1 MPRIDLSSKASWPSA
16 KGRLGVL
23 LAALFVAGCGG
34 STQQSQMPALL
45 SQAITFGVIASQTAG
60 TTLALTATASSGLPV
75 SFTSNTPA
83 ICSVSGSTATLIA
96 AGTCTVEAD
105 QAGNVSYAP
114 AVPVT
119 QNFTVNAA
127 SFLSVCATPAP
138 SNPSQGAGTYKQI
151 SIDPG
156 VYGTGSTAGWTVFG
170 FSQDWDLLGP
180 GDPQVLEMAPNVVPR
195 AWARWD
201 TGGVLASQYNFGY
214 PAQVQASGIVFIGGT
229 TTTVLFQ
236 DEFPVPAQF
245 NAVVSC
251 NAQGQ
256 PVVRGAAPSNYYRG
270 SLASPAYRQYII
282 GIAEIQID
290 GGVDGLFFDEVNGS
304 YQGLTYN
311 NNEGFDDADVADF
324 GGFLCAKYP
333 NLTAAQWQS
342 QFGVTAAD
350 NLNCSASVALSG
362 RSFNYRGY
370 LARNGWQTNPL
381 SSANP
386 LGAEWGVMGDDQRNG
401 TFTNTYLYLV
411 YWQDIVLALRNYA
424 RQKYGREIYI
434 TANGIY
440 PFVDF
445 QAAGLFDYNSNGPG
459 GSDQDFCPLTGSGDL
474 DGAKSLMPSFLYMRQ
489 QSASVAGRNVLFS
502 VFVDWPSGPDTRYLS
517 LPASERQDYWRM
529 YVPEAYAVGVRF
541 AMFLLDTVGDPTA
554 TQLGLM
560 PYFEQTSAFYKM
572 PAHAALYESAQNLAG
587 AVTVSAPNI
596 ATNLTQLGD
605 GRTVAHL
612 INHNY
617 SKGFEAQTGVVVT
630 FPVANAPTTVTLVSP
645 DAAGDTSI
653 PFTYTNGQVHVT
665 VPQLVAYVALV
676 VQ

>member
-1 MPRIDLSSKASWPSA
+1 MPRIDSFVNSCGPSTKGSLSLL
-16 KGRLGVL
+16 LG
-23 LAALFVAGCGG
+23 ALFVAGCGG
-34 STQQSQMPALL
+34 SSQQSKTPLLL
-45 SQAITFGVIASQTAG
+45 SQTISFGVIASQAAG

-75 SFTSNTPA
+75 SFASTTTA
-83 ICSVSGSTATLIA
+83 ICTVSAAQASLNDAGSCTIQAT
-96 AGTCTVEAD
+96 
-105 QAGNVSYAP
+105 QAGNGTYAAAAPVSHSFS
-114 AVPVT
+114 V
-119 QNFTVNAA
+119 NFQ
-127 SFLSVCATPAP
+127 SVCATPAA
-138 SNPSQGAGTYKQI
+138 SNPSQGAGTWQRI
-151 SIDPG
+151 SIDPA
-156 VYGTGSTAGWTVFG
+156 VYGAGSTAGWTVFAM
-170 FSQDWDLLGP
+170 SQGGP
-180 GDPQVLEMAPNVVPR
+180 LTGQGDPQVFETLPNVVPR

-201 TGGVLASQYNFGY
+201 TDGTHAADFNFGY
-214 PAQVQASGIVFIGGT
+214 PAQAEADGIVFIGGT

-236 DEFPVPAQF
+236 DEFPAPAQF

-256 PVVRGAAPSNYYRG
+256 PVQRAAPLDFYRG

-282 GIAEIQID
+282 GIGEIQID
-290 GGVDGLFFDEVNGS
+290 GGVDGISFDEVSGS
-304 YQGLTYN
+304 YQGLTFH

-350 NLNCSASVALSG
+350 NLNCSAAAAISG
-362 RSFNYRGY
+362 RTFNYRGY
-370 LARNGWQTNPL
+370 LARKGWD
-381 SSANP
+381 ANP
-386 LGAEWGVMGDDQRNG
+386 LTSSNPLAAEWGVMGYDPYNG

-411 YWQDIVLALRNYA
+411 YWQEIVATLREYA

-434 TANGIY
+434 SANGIY

-445 QAAGLFDYNSNGPG
+445 QTVGLFDYNANGPG
-459 GSDQDFCPLTGSGDL
+459 GSDQDFCPLTRSGDL
-474 DGAKSLMPSFLYMRQ
+474 DGTKSLMPAFLYMQ
-489 QSASVAGRNVLFS
+489 QHSAYVAGRNVLVS
-502 VFVDWPSGPDTRYLS
+502 VFIDGSVGPMDRYLS

-529 YVPEAYAVGVRF
+529 YVPEAYATGVHF
-541 AMFLLDTVGDPTA
+541 ALQLLDPIGSPSA

-560 PYFEQTSAFYKM
+560 AYFDQTSAFYKL
-572 PAHAALYESAQNLAG
+572 PAHAALYENAQNLSG
-587 AVTVSAPNI
+587 AVTVSVSHV

-617 SKGFEAQTGVVVT
+617 SKGFQTRTGVLVT

-645 DAAGDTSI
+645 DASGDTSI
-653 PFTYTNGQVHVT
+653 PFTYANGQVKVT

-676 VQ
+676 AQ